1 MSATRRSF
9 LARAAALGAL
19 ALPGVGKAAGNSA
32 PRVVVVGGGY
42 GGATACKYLRLASR
56 GAIDVTLVEPAADFI
71 SSPMSN
77 LVLEGRLDMADIT
90 LSYEDLQRRHGVRI
104 VRDHAERIDAA
115 ARRVLLRSGASLPY
129 DRAVVSPGI
138 DFMWDSIPG
147 MALPEARAR
156 ILHAWKGG
164 AQIAA
169 LRRQLVA
176 MREGGRFI
184 IAIPQTPYRCPPA
197 PYERA
202 CLVADYFKKHKP
214 RATVHVFDANAD
226 VTSEG
231 AAFKAAWKRHYPG
244 IIEYTPEFRAVDV
257 DAAANR
263 VIFEFG
269 EEETA
274 DVLNLI
280 PPMRA
285 GEVAARSG
293 LVTANGRWCEVDF
306 LTFESIAVPGVH
318 VLGDAIQIAPVMP
331 KSGHMANQHGK
342 TCAFAVAALLMQR
355 PVNTEP
361 VYSNTC
367 FSFVTERDAMHVSTV
382 HRYDPARR
390 TMVTVPGSG
399 GVSAEPSEREATLAM
414 SWAHAIWSDMLG

>member
-1 MSATRRSF
+1 
-9 LARAAALGAL
+9 
-19 ALPGVGKAAGNSA
+19 
-32 PRVVVVGGGY
+32 
-42 GGATACKYLRLASR
+42 
-56 GAIDVTLVEPAADFI
+56 
-71 SSPMSN
+71 
-77 LVLEGRLDMADIT
+77 
-90 LSYEDLQRRHGVRI
+90 
-104 VRDHAERIDAA
+104 
-115 ARRVLLRSGASLPY
+115 
-129 DRAVVSPGI
+129 
-138 DFMWDSIPG
+138 
-147 MALPEARAR
+147 
-156 ILHAWKGG
+156 
-164 AQIAA
+164 
-169 LRRQLVA
+169 
-176 MREGGRFI
+176 
-184 IAIPQTPYRCPPA
+184 
-197 PYERA
+197 
-202 CLVADYFKKHKP
+202 
-214 RATVHVFDANAD
+214 VFDANAD